1 MPKVFDCEQHDAEG
15 NPTREWIEARLG
27 RITASRFGDIMAYSK
42 AKGKEGVELICRMD
56 YRMELIAERLT
67 GQFARHYVTPEMQWG
82 AQMEDRARGVYET
95 KYEVL
100 VQPVGFCLHPTMDFS
115 GASPDGWVGEN
126 KIIEIKCP
134 TTARYLDWRKTREV
148 PQEYIDQILWNM
160 VCGERTEAD
169 FIGYDPRLPEN
180 LQLLV
185 IPVQY
190 DEKRVAELEAE
201 VRKMEAEIQAE
212 IASLT

>member
-1 MPKVFDCEQHDAEG
+1 MPTIIDCEQDSV
-15 NPTREWIEARLG
+15 EWFQARIG
-27 RITASRFGDIMAYSK
+27 KITASRFGDIMAYSK
-42 AKGKEGVELICRMD
+42 AKGKEGVELKCRAD

-67 GQFARHYVTPEMQWG
+67 HQMAQHFVTDAMKWG
-82 AQMEDRARGVYET
+82 KEMEDYARSAYECAQD
-95 KYEVL
+95 VM
-100 VQPVGFCLHPTMDFS
+100 VQAVGYCIHPTMDFS

-126 KIIEIKCP
+126 RIIEIKCP
-134 TTARYLDWRKTREV
+134 TTATYLGWRKSREV

-160 VCGERTEAD
+160 VCGERYEAD
-169 FIGYDPRLPEN
+169 FIGYDPRLPER

-201 VRKMEAEIQAE
+201 VRKMEAEIKAE
-212 IASLT
+212 IAALV

>member
-1 MPKVFDCEQHDAEG
+1 MPKIFDCEQHGPDG
-15 NPTREWIEARLG
+15 QPTRKWIECRLG

-42 AKGKEGVELICRMD
+42 AKGKETVELKCRSD

-67 GQFARHYVTPEMQWG
+67 GQLSQRFVTNEMKWGSEMEEYAR
-82 AQMEDRARGVYET
+82 AAYET
-95 KYEVL
+95 AYSVL

-115 GASPDGWVGEN
+115 GASPDGWVGDN

-134 TTARYLDWRKTREV
+134 TTATYLGWRKSREV
-148 PQEYIDQILWNM
+148 PQEYVDQILWNM
-160 VCGERTEAD
+160 VCGERFEAD
-169 FIGYDPRLPEN
+169 FIGYDPRLPAH

-185 IPVQY
+185 VPVQY
-190 DEKRVAELEAE
+190 DEGRVALLEAE

-212 IASLT
+212 IAAIS

>member
-42 AKGKEGVELICRMD
+42 SKGKETCELKCRAD

-67 GQFARHYVTPEMQWG
+67 GQLARHYVTPEMQWG
-82 AQMEDRARGVYET
+82 KEMEDRARGAYET
-95 KYEVL
+95 LCDVL

-134 TTARYLDWRKTREV
+134 TTATYLGWRKTREV

-169 FIGYDPRLPEN
+169 FIGYDPRLPAN

-185 IPVQY
+185 IPVKY
-190 DEKRVAELEAE
+190 DEERVAVLEAE

>member
-1 MPKVFDCEQHDAEG
+1 MPKIIDCKQG
-15 NPTREWIEARLG
+15 TIEWFQARIG
-27 RITASRFGDIMAYSK
+27 RITASRLGDVMAYLKSG
-42 AKGKEGVELICRMD
+42 KGEKKVRAD
-56 YRMELIAERLT
+56 YRMELVLERLT
-67 GQFARHYVTPEMQWG
+67 HKIAQHDVTEEMKWGQK
-82 AQMEDRARGVYET
+82 MEDYACTAYET
-95 KYEVL
+95 THDVM
-100 VQPVGFCLHPTMDFS
+100 VQPIGFCIHPTMDFS
-115 GASPDGWVGEN
+115 GASPDGWVGDN

-134 TTARYLDWRKTREV
+134 TTATCMGWRKTREV

-169 FIGYDPRLPEN
+169 FIGYDPRLPEH

>member
-1 MPKVFDCEQHDAEG
+1 MPKIVDCEQHYPNG
-15 NPTREWIEARLG
+15 QPTPEWLAARCG
-27 RITASRFGDIMAYSK
+27 RITASRLGDVMAYSSQ
-42 AKGKEGVELICRMD
+42 KGKEHLELKERSK
-56 YRMELIAERLT
+56 YRIELVAERLT
-67 GQFARHYVTPEMQWG
+67 GDTASHYVSKEMKFG
-82 AQMEDRARGVYET
+82 SLVEDEARSAYELSR
-95 KYEVL
+95 VL
-100 VQPVGFCLHPTMDFS
+100 MVQSVGFCIHPTMDFS

-134 TTARYLDWRKTREV
+134 TTATYLGWRKSREV

-160 VCGERTEAD
+160 VCGERFEAD
-169 FIGYDPRLPEN
+169 FIGYDPRLPEH

-185 IPVQY
+185 IPVRY

-212 IASLT
+212 IAAIA